1 MHLGRRGSV
10 SWGMG
15 RSNNCSVRTEAGQV
29 LTGPAEDALECFGKL
44 QAEDVTF
51 SAVFGFVLVEVSGFH
66 AKA

>member
-15 RSNNCSVRTEAGQV
+15 RSKHGNISTEAGQV
-29 LTGPAEDALECFGKL
+29 LTGPAEDALKCFGKL
-44 QAEDVTF
+44 QTEDVTF
-51 SAVFGFVLVEVSGFH
+51 SAVFGFVLVEVGGFH